1 MVIPTVRAHSVPSM
15 VDTKTGPSD
24 KAGWTE
30 QGKDGPD
37 GCSYW
42 EAGKVYMGRSTFH
55 GLSWVTEELPKTFKV
70 ATTDNFSFMN
80 IMNKIIQ
87 CLSFREGVEKIN
99 AIVLSP

>member
-1 MVIPTVRAHSVPSM
+1 MPSM

-42 EAGKVYMGRSTFH
+42 EAGKFYMGRSTFH

-70 ATTDNFSFMN
+70 ATNDKCFLN
-80 IMNKIIQ
+80 IMNIIML
-87 CLSFREGVEKIN
+87 CKVEGLVK
-99 AIVLSP
+99 